1 MKIVKNFGILNIKE
15 MGIKKNKNCRRC
27 ENNFDN
33 KLSQARGIKIDDIEK
48 NRALECY
55 DSYRVKVIK

>member
-1 MKIVKNFGILNIKE
+1 MKI
-15 MGIKKNKNCRRC
+15 KNCRRC

-33 KLSQARGIKIDDIEK
+33 KLCQVRGIKIDDIEK